1 MGCLSCINKTILY
14 ILNMFLFL
22 FGLSIVVTTSVALS
36 KSGQFGDLLA
46 DGTFT
51 LPIIVLIVGVFI
63 LLLGFFGCCGAKKEN
78 PCMLYT
84 YASVL
89 VVLIIAQVTC
99 AILLLVYKDTA
110 EDFIKGGMY
119 NGFDKYGNAND
130 PDLKKALDKIQND
143 LECCGVEGPEDWK
156 NATHLDKLSVADGCC
171 KDMEDGCGHDYFNG
185 PINPEEIYTDGC
197 YDVIKEQLLG
207 LGLGITGLILAAAGV
222 QLAIV
227 ILACMLAKK
236 GKKDERGH
244 A

>member
-1 MGCLSCINKTILY
+1 
-14 ILNMFLFL
+14 
-22 FGLSIVVTTSVALS
+22 
-36 KSGQFGDLLA
+36 
-46 DGTFT
+46 
-51 LPIIVLIVGVFI
+51 
-63 LLLGFFGCCGAKKEN
+63 
-78 PCMLYT
+78 MLYT

-110 EDFIKGGMY
+110 EDFIKDGMY
-119 NGFDKYGNAND
+119 KGFNKYGNPKD
-130 PDLKKALDKIQND
+130 TDLTNALDKIQND
-143 LECCGVEGPEDWK
+143 LKCCGVEGPEDWK
-156 NATHLDKLSVADGCC
+156 NATNLNELSVADGCC
-171 KDMEDGCGHDYFNG
+171 KDMEDGCGHNYFDS
-185 PINPEEIYTDGC
+185 PINPEDIYHEGC
-197 YDVIKEQLLG
+197 YEVIKEQLLG